1 MASNLPTSNRSMV
14 SSSTWLML
22 AGLWSVFGSAAEFHH
37 NLPMF
42 DRFVVIYFHT
52 DNLCDVGRLVVTKI
66 QLPLN
71 LLMFDRSMVGFEK
84 INIRLSINQI
94 NKLKSID
101 FLTFYCTK
109 MKIKRGK
116 NTGTWVSDLGN
127 SFTF

>member
-42 DRFVVIYFHT
+42 NRFVVIYFHV

-71 LLMFDRSMVGFEK
+71 LLMYDRSMVGFEK

-109 MKIKRGK
+109 MKINRGK
-116 NTGTWVSDLGN
+116 NTSTWVLDLGN